1 MRNLPDFFVTTV
13 TFLTLLPLF
22 LNPNIRLNRSINP
35 SFPLGFGCSRKREF
49 VAGWDGMLGKIAAF
63 YVIMVRCTKVEESF
77 NVQAMH
83 DMLYHHHHIEN
94 QYDYLDFPGVIPRT
108 FMGKF
113 SMLLAMRYCIYGGIM

>member
-94 QYDYLDFPGVIPRT
+94 DKSRTYHSSSYGKKVGWFIVVYDFI
-108 FMGKF
+108 
-113 SMLLAMRYCIYGGIM
+113 S